1 MKQLTLRNIPEDIE
15 REIRRIARERGT
27 SINKTI
33 RELLG
38 KALGIDRS
46 SGKKRDLSDFSGF
59 WDEEEAK
66 EFEKAT
72 EVFEKVDEELW
83 M

>member
-15 REIRRIARERGT
+15 REIRRIARERGS

-33 RELLG
+33 HELLG
-38 KALGIDRS
+38 EALGIDRT
-46 SGKKRDLSDFSGF
+46 SGKKRDLSEFSGF

-83 M
+83 K

>member
-1 MKQLTLRNIPEDIE
+1 MRQLTLRNIPEDLE
-15 REIRRIARERGT
+15 KEIRRIARERGT

-33 RELLG
+33 HEILSE
-38 KALGIDRS
+38 ALGIDRS
-46 SGKKRDLSDFSGF
+46 SGKKRDLSDFVGF

-83 M
+83 K

>member
-15 REIRRIARERGT
+15 REIRRIARERGS

-33 RELLG
+33 HELLG
-38 KALGIDRS
+38 EALGIDRT
-46 SGKKRDLSDFSGF
+46 SGKKRDLSDFAGF

-66 EFEKAT
+66 EFEEAT
-72 EVFEKVDEELW
+72 KLFEEIDAELW
-83 M
+83 K

>member
-1 MKQLTLRNIPEDIE
+1 LKQLTLRNIPEDIE
-15 REIRRIARERGT
+15 REIRRIARERGS

-33 RELLG
+33 HELLG
-38 KALGIDRS
+38 EALGIDRTS
-46 SGKKRDLSDFSGF
+46 RKKRDLSDFAGF
-59 WDEEEAK
+59 WDKEEAK

-83 M
+83 K